1 LSVKRNFFL
10 TMNES
15 RKYLLSG
22 EKKKK
27 TITTEYLFYD
37 STDTY
42 SGYRIG
48 KYVETESYTLVVVYG
63 WGEERGTM

>member
-1 LSVKRNFFL
+1 
-10 TMNES
+10 MNES

-22 EKKKK
+22 KKKK
-27 TITTEYLFYD
+27 KKKITTEYLFYD

-63 WGEERGTM
+63 WGEAGRWEDYQWI

>member
-1 LSVKRNFFL
+1 MGK
-10 TMNES
+10 
-15 RKYLLSG
+15 
-22 EKKKK
+22 KKKK

-63 WGEERGTM
+63 WGEAGRWEDYQWI